1 MPPYYCI
8 FIQVYCEVF
17 RYRFEGQALSTKE
30 AVKLTRRIGEL
41 LYVPRIHDPRPGRS
55 LMIAMLL
62 ADDQES
68 YVIPLLNRA
77 SMLEVRGGFFIEGTE
92 INPRGRALKNIK
104 ADTYPQRWFCR
115 PVPRPAPPDA
125 KAARLEA
132 LRHGEM
138 IAKALQRWPSRR
150 GSSSLGGSA

>member
-1 MPPYYCI
+1 
-8 FIQVYCEVF
+8 VF
-17 RYRFEGQALSTKE
+17 RYRFEGQALSSKE

-77 SMLEVRGGFFIEGTE
+77 YMLEVRSGFFIEGTE

-115 PVPRPAPPDA
+115 PVPRSNPLDA
-125 KAARLEA
+125 KAARLDA
-132 LRHGEM
+132 QRHGEM

-150 GSSSLGGSA
+150 GSFSPSGSA